1 MSNDIDQ
8 IRKTVQAYF
17 DGVSTQNYDKFLES
31 WHAEAKMSFVKDGEP
46 GSVGRD
52 FWENWCK
59 QDPNPEETSKAWIES
74 IDLRGTVAAVRSK
87 MIRDTPETIYDFTDF
102 LTLLKQGDEK
112 WVIISKAY
120 YSETTK
126 K

>member
-17 DGVSTQNYDKFLES
+17 DGVSTKSYEKFLES
-31 WHAEAKMSFVKDGEP
+31 WHPDARMNFVKDDKVS
-46 GSVGRD
+46 SVGRD

-59 QDPNPEETSKAWIES
+59 QDAIPETTSNAWIES
-74 IDLRGTVAAVRSK
+74 IDIRGSVAAVRSK
-87 MIRDTPETIYDFTDF
+87 MIRNEPDTIYDFTDF
-102 LTLLKQGDEK
+102 LTLLKQSENN

-120 YSETTK
+120 NVVITK